1 MSDEFTKK
9 FKKSHV
15 ILGFKKRFFF
25 NLFNFFSAENTS
37 QRLDYP
43 TKNVHEGEKKGLKCR
58 SCDKF
63 FDKIAKLRQHVRRVH
78 EKIKK
83 IPCKTC
89 EKKFDSPSD
98 LKRHTRNDHHEILNN
113 LHKCEQCEKS
123 FGISKNLERHI
134 LAVHADKKD
143 FECKFC
149 EKSFERKISLIQ
161 HTKTHTKWNQKRKMS
176 KMNNSSIKKKIQKNL
191 K

>member
-1 MSDEFTKK
+1 M
-9 FKKSHV
+9 
-15 ILGFKKRFFF
+15 
-25 NLFNFFSAENTS
+25 
-37 QRLDYP
+37 
-43 TKNVHEGEKKGLKCR
+43 HEGEKKGLKCR
-58 SCDKF
+58 SCDKI

-89 EKKFDSPSD
+89 KKKFDSPSD
-98 LKRHTRNDHHEILNN
+98 LKRHTRNDHEKINN

-134 LAVHADKKD
+134 LAVHTDKKD

-149 EKSFERKISLIQ
+149 EKSFEREISLIQ